1 MNKSIKEFEK
11 ENPTP
16 KLIASKF
23 FFTCACT
30 VLGIINVSNTL
41 GSNQVLDIGHCD
53 NFVIFLSRILSF
65 CRRKTISY
73 TMKS

>member
-23 FFTCACT
+23 FYMCLYRA
-30 VLGIINVSNTL
+30 GN
-41 GSNQVLDIGHCD
+41 
-53 NFVIFLSRILSF
+53 
-65 CRRKTISY
+65 Y
-73 TMKS
+73 

>member
-11 ENPTP
+11 KNPTP
-16 KLIASKF
+16 KLIASKFF

-53 NFVIFLSRILSF
+53 NVVTFLSRFLSF
-65 CRRKTISY
+65 CRR
-73 TMKS
+73 